1 LPLSRWQK
9 FRITLKVRYRF
20 RRDIFTLGIPVVIAV
35 IFSVY
40 AFHSGFASIQNPT
53 TSGAAAAQAAVRQA
67 EVEALQ
73 GNLTAITHPAAP
85 ASSIAPEEQN
95 LYLTIVAAPTIAFM
109 PFIVDTSLESR
120 RRSHYEQDFADFLF
134 ELSELVRGGI
144 DPAKAFLT
152 LANGEVG
159 SITNFVKIAAK
170 QMNIGFTF
178 EQALQGM
185 GKSIGS
191 PLASRYI
198 DLVIQASYSGGSV
211 SNLIQNAAIDMGN
224 FLTIEKEKKS
234 GLSQYTVV
242 LYMGQVVLIVLSA
255 ILVVQFIPQLVEIT
269 KIGSAGLGSFL
280 GTADIANV
288 TIERNLF
295 FLVYLNGM
303 FGGLVIGKISEGTV
317 KAGLKHSIILII
329 ISLIVW
335 DAYVLPATEGTGQ
348 QLKVTVVSYDN
359 TGLAGFPL
367 KDPLVVNVTDTHGN
381 PVPSAAVSFIVTGG
395 GLANPP
401 SATTDATGASSTKI
415 TLGNFPGPYVV
426 LITSGNSQVTVVIN
440 ATSLH

>member
-1 LPLSRWQK
+1 METHFLGLFRPSLIVCRLLRYESERSRCLLPLSRWQK
-9 FRITLKVRYRF
+9 FRITIKVRYHI
-20 RRDIFTLGIPVVIAV
+20 RRDIFTLGIPVIIAI

-40 AFHSGFASIQNPT
+40 AFHSGFASIANPT
-53 TSGAAAAQAAVRQA
+53 ASGAQAAANAVRQA

-73 GNLTAITHPAAP
+73 GNISAITHPPAAT
-85 ASSIAPEEQN
+85 ASSVAPEEQN
-95 LYLTIVAAPTIAFM
+95 LYLVVVAAPSIAFI
-109 PFIVDTSLESR
+109 PFITDNSLESR

-152 LANGEVG
+152 LAQGEVG
-159 SITNFVKIAAK
+159 SITKFVKTAAK

-178 EQALQGM
+178 EQALNSM

-191 PLASRYI
+191 PLATRYI
-198 DLVIQASYSGGSV
+198 DLVIQASYAGGSV
-211 SNLIQNAAIDMGN
+211 SNLIQNAAIDMGT
-224 FLTIEKEKKS
+224 FLTIDKEKKS

-295 FLVYLNGM
+295 FLVYLNGL
-303 FGGLVIGKISEGTV
+303 FG
-317 KAGLKHSIILII
+317 A
-329 ISLIVW
+329 
-335 DAYVLPATEGTGQ
+335 
-348 QLKVTVVSYDN
+348 
-359 TGLAGFPL
+359 
-367 KDPLVVNVTDTHGN
+367 
-381 PVPSAAVSFIVTGG
+381 
-395 GLANPP
+395 
-401 SATTDATGASSTKI
+401 
-415 TLGNFPGPYVV
+415 
-426 LITSGNSQVTVVIN
+426 
-440 ATSLH
+440 